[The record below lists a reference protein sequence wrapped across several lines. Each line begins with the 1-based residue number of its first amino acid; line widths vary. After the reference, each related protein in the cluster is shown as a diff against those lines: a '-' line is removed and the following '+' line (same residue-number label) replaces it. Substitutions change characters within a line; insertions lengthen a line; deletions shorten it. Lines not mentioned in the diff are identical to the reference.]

1 MLNKT
6 SKLVLAFFITMM
18 LATGL
23 SFAQDHDS
31 KDHKHSGD
39 TDGISTSTE
48 MDSTKMNM
56 SKDHDM
62 NMDHDKMMKHD
73 SEGMMKDKSSI
84 VREGVIDLNAID
96 KNGDGKVYQD
106 VMDWNVISDEPG
118 ECPQCGMKLI
128 QVSLEKAKA
137 NLVKNGFKVK

>member
-31 KDHKHSGD
+31 KDHKHSSD
-39 TDGISTSTE
+39 KDAMNTSTE
-48 MDSTKMNM
+48 MDSTKMDM
-56 SKDHDM
+56 SKDHM

-73 SEGMMKDKSSI
+73 SEGMTKDKSSI
-84 VREGVIDLNAID
+84 VREGVIDLKAID
-96 KNGDGKVYQD
+96 ENGDGKVYQD

-118 ECPQCGMKLI
+118 ECPQCGMKLKE
-128 QVSLEKAKA
+128 VSLEKAKA
-137 NLVKNGFKVK
+137 NLEKNGFKVK